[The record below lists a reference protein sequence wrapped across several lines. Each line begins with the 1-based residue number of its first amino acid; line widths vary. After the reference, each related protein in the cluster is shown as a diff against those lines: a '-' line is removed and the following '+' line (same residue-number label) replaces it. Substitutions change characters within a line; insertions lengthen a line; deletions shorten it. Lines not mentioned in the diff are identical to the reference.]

1 MTVEPYLG
9 CPFAGSRFDY
19 INRRGEEIMSKKHS
33 KMSLPV
39 QMVIGLVLGVIV
51 GSMTSAEFTA
61 AYLRPFG
68 QLFITLIRMVVVPL
82 VLATIIAGAA
92 GIHDLSKLGR
102 VATKTLVY
110 YFLTT
115 GVAVAIGLFLANIM
129 QPGIGLDLSTKGLEA
144 KQITPPSLI
153 QTLLNIVPMNPIDAL
168 AKGNMLQVIF
178 FAVIFGFALSSLGE
192 TGKPLLRIF
201 ELIGDVMIRMTNMVM
216 MYAPI
221 GVFGLMAYTVS
232 MHGLSVLLPLIK
244 LVLVMYLAC
253 ILQILI
259 VYLPCV
265 KVTGLTP
272 SRFLKGLAS
281 PMMIAFTTCS
291 SAAALSTTLLSVQKL
306 GASRSVSSFSI
317 PLGNTI
323 NMDGAAIYMGIA
335 AIFAAEVY
343 GIPMPLDRQL
353 TVILLA
359 VLASIGSMGVPGAA
373 LIMITMVFTQVGI
386 PLEAIAL
393 VAGVDRIMDMARTT
407 INVLGDATGAL
418 FVSKLESDFDPERGE
433 RLAAAE

>member
-1 MTVEPYLG
+1 MK
-9 CPFAGSRFDY
+9 GSR
-19 INRRGEEIMSKKHS
+19 
-33 KMSLPV
+33 MSLPT
-39 QMVIGLVLGVIV
+39 QMAIGMVLGI
-51 GSMTSAEFTA
+51 A
-61 AYLRPFG
+61 AGALTPAMGLDPSWYKPVG
-68 QLFITLIRMVVVPL
+68 QLFINLVRMVVVPL
-82 VLATIIAGAA
+82 VLTTLVAGAA
-92 GIHDLSKLGR
+92 SVGDVSKLGR
-102 VATKTLVY
+102 VAGKTLAY
-110 YFLTT
+110 YLVTT
-115 GVAVAIGLFLANIM
+115 AVAVVIGLVLANIF
-129 QPGIGLDLSTKGLEA
+129 QPGSGLSISTEGLKA
-144 KQITPPSLI
+144 KEVAPPTLI
-153 QTLLNIVPMNPIDAL
+153 DVFLNIVPINPIEAL
-168 AKGNMLQVIF
+168 SKGNMLQIIF
-178 FAVIFGFALSSLGE
+178 FALLFGFGLSVIGDK
-192 TGKPLLRIF
+192 GKQVLHF
-201 ELIGDVMIRMTNMVM
+201 FDGAADVMIKVTGFVM
-216 MYAPI
+216 LYAPI

-291 SAAALSTTLLSVQKL
+291 SAAALSTTLLSVQT
-306 GASRSVSSFSI
+306 
-317 PLGNTI
+317 LGNTI

>member
-1 MTVEPYLG
+1 
-9 CPFAGSRFDY
+9 
-19 INRRGEEIMSKKHS
+19 MSKKHS

-221 GVFGLMAYTVS
+221 GVFLPLGKLILVS
-232 MHGLSVLLPLIK
+232 AIASVLHVIICYSPLVKYVVRIPLPTFFRGVFEPWL
-244 LVLVMYLAC
+244 
-253 ILQILI
+253 
-259 VYLPCV
+259 
-265 KVTGLTP
+265 
-272 SRFLKGLAS
+272 
-281 PMMIAFTTCS
+281 IAFTTCS
-291 SAAALSTTLLSVQKL
+291 SAAALPANLQSVRRL
-306 GASRSVSSFSI
+306 GASKGVASFSI

-323 NMDGAAIYMGIA
+323 NMDGTAIYMGVA
-335 AIFAAEVY
+335 AVFAAEVY
-343 GIPMPLDRQL
+343 GIPLTLSDQL
-353 TVILLA
+353 TVMLMGL
-359 VLASIGSMGVPGAA
+359 LASIGTAGVPGAG
-373 LIMITMVFTQVGI
+373 LIMVSLVFTQISI
-386 PLEAIAL
+386 PLEALALIA
-393 VAGVDRIMDMARTT
+393 GIDRVLDMIRTS

-418 FVSKLESDFDPERGE
+418 LVSKLEGDLNTEPF
-433 RLAAAE
+433 AENEDVSELNTGTETFE

>member
-1 MTVEPYLG
+1 
-9 CPFAGSRFDY
+9 
-19 INRRGEEIMSKKHS
+19 MSKKHS

-51 GSMTSAEFTA
+51 GSIASAEFTA

-102 VATKTLVY
+102 VATKTLIY
-110 YFLTT
+110 YFFTT

-129 QPGIGLDLSTKGLEA
+129 QPGVGLDLSTEGLKA

-153 QTLLNIVPMNPIDAL
+153 QTLLDIVPMNPIDAL

-178 FAVIFGFALSSLGE
+178 FAVIFGFALSSLGA

-221 GVFGLMAYTVS
+221 GVFGLISYTVS
-232 MHGLSVLLPLIK
+232 QHGLKVLLPLGKLILVAAIASVLHVIICYSPLIK
-244 LVLVMYLAC
+244 YVVR
-253 ILQILI
+253 IP
-259 VYLPCV
+259 LP
-265 KVTGLTP
+265 KFFRGIFEPWL
-272 SRFLKGLAS
+272 
-281 PMMIAFTTCS
+281 IAFTTCS
-291 SAAALSTTLLSVQKL
+291 SAAALPANLQSVRRL
-306 GASRSVSSFSI
+306 GASKGVSSFSI

-323 NMDGAAIYMGIA
+323 NMDGTAIYMGVA
-335 AIFAAEVY
+335 AVFAAEVY
-343 GIPMPLDRQL
+343 GIPLTLNDQL
-353 TVILLA
+353 TVMLMGL
-359 VLASIGSMGVPGAA
+359 LASIGTAGVPGAG
-373 LIMITMVFTQVGI
+373 LIMVSLVFTQISI
-386 PLEAIAL
+386 PLEALALIA
-393 VAGVDRIMDMARTT
+393 GIDRVLDMIRTS

-418 FVSKLESDFDPERGE
+418 LVSKLEGDLG
-433 RLAAAE
+433 AEPFVENENASELDTGTETFE

>member
-1 MTVEPYLG
+1 
-9 CPFAGSRFDY
+9 
-19 INRRGEEIMSKKHS
+19 MSKKHS

-153 QTLLNIVPMNPIDAL
+153 QTLLNTVPMNPIDAL
-168 AKGNMLQVIF
+168 AKGNMLQGHLLCRYF
-178 FAVIFGFALSSLGE
+178 RLCPELPRRNGQ
-192 TGKPLLRIF
+192 TPLLRIF

-221 GVFGLMAYTVS
+221 GVFGLISYTVS
-232 MHGLSVLLPLIK
+232 QHGLKVLLPLGK
-244 LVLVMYLAC
+244 LILVSAIASVLHVIICYSPLVKYVVR
-253 ILQILI
+253 IP
-259 VYLPCV
+259 LPTFFRGV
-265 KVTGLTP
+265 FEPWL
-272 SRFLKGLAS
+272 
-281 PMMIAFTTCS
+281 IAFTTCS
-291 SAAALSTTLLSVQKL
+291 SAAALPTNLQSVRRL
-306 GASRSVSSFSI
+306 GASKGVASFSI

-323 NMDGAAIYMGIA
+323 NMDGTAIYMGVA
-335 AIFAAEVY
+335 AVFAAEVY
-343 GIPMPLDRQL
+343 GIPLTLSDQL
-353 TVILLA
+353 TVMLMGL
-359 VLASIGSMGVPGAA
+359 LASIGTAGVPGAG
-373 LIMITMVFTQVGI
+373 LIMVSLVFTQISI
-386 PLEAIAL
+386 PLEALALIA
-393 VAGVDRIMDMARTT
+393 GIDRVLDMIRTS

-418 FVSKLESDFDPERGE
+418 LVSKLEGDLNTEPF
-433 RLAAAE
+433 AENEDVSELNTGTETFE

>member
-265 KVTGLTP
+265 KITGLTP

>member
-82 VLATIIAGAA
+82 VLASIIAGAA

-221 GVFGLMAYTVS
+221 GVFGLISYTVS
-232 MHGLSVLLPLIK
+232 QHGLKVLLPLGK
-244 LVLVMYLAC
+244 LILVSAIASVLHVIICYSPLVKYVVR
-253 ILQILI
+253 IP
-259 VYLPCV
+259 LPTFFRGV
-265 KVTGLTP
+265 FEPWL
-272 SRFLKGLAS
+272 
-281 PMMIAFTTCS
+281 IAFTTCS
-291 SAAALSTTLLSVQKL
+291 SAAGFK
-306 GASRSVSSFSI
+306 RIYHI
-317 PLGNTI
+317 PLCS
-323 NMDGAAIYMGIA
+323 GIVCLHV
-335 AIFAAEVY
+335 AEK
-343 GIPMPLDRQL
+343 G
-353 TVILLA
+353 
-359 VLASIGSMGVPGAA
+359 
-373 LIMITMVFTQVGI
+373 
-386 PLEAIAL
+386 
-393 VAGVDRIMDMARTT
+393 
-407 INVLGDATGAL
+407 
-418 FVSKLESDFDPERGE
+418 
-433 RLAAAE
+433 

>member
-1 MTVEPYLG
+1 MK
-9 CPFAGSRFDY
+9 GSR
-19 INRRGEEIMSKKHS
+19 
-33 KMSLPV
+33 MSLPT
-39 QMVIGLVLGVIV
+39 QMAIGMVLGI
-51 GSMTSAEFTA
+51 A
-61 AYLRPFG
+61 AGALTPAMGLDPSWYKPVG
-68 QLFITLIRMVVVPL
+68 QLFINLVRMVVVPL
-82 VLATIIAGAA
+82 VLTTLVAGAA
-92 GIHDLSKLGR
+92 SVGDVSKLGR
-102 VATKTLVY
+102 VAGKTLAY
-110 YFLTT
+110 YLVTT
-115 GVAVAIGLFLANIM
+115 AVAVVIGLVLANIF
-129 QPGIGLDLSTKGLEA
+129 QPGSGLSISTEGLKA
-144 KQITPPSLI
+144 KDVAPP
-153 QTLLNIVPMNPIDAL
+153 TLVDVFLNIVPINPIEAL
-168 AKGNMLQVIF
+168 SKGNMLQIIF
-178 FAVIFGFALSSLGE
+178 FALLFGFGLSVIGDK
-192 TGKPLLRIF
+192 GKQVLHF
-201 ELIGDVMIRMTNMVM
+201 FDGAADVMIKVTGFVM
-216 MYAPI
+216 LYAPI

-259 VYLPCV
+259 VYLPGV
-265 KVTGLTP
+265 KITGLPP

-343 GIPMPLDRQL
+343 GIP
-353 TVILLA
+353 ILLA

>member
-1 MTVEPYLG
+1 
-9 CPFAGSRFDY
+9 
-19 INRRGEEIMSKKHS
+19 MSKQRS

-39 QMVIGLVLGVIV
+39 QMVIGLILGVIV
-51 GSMTSAEFTA
+51 GSITSAEFTA

-102 VATKTLVY
+102 VATKTLIY

-115 GVAVAIGLFLANIM
+115 GVAVAIGLLLANLM
-129 QPGIGLDLSTKGLEA
+129 QPGVGLDLSTEGLNA

-221 GVFGLMAYTVS
+221 GVFGLISYTVS
-232 MHGLSVLLPLIK
+232 QHGLKVLLPLGK
-244 LVLVMYLAC
+244 LILVSAIASALHVAICYTPL
-253 ILQILI
+253 
-259 VYLPCV
+259 V
-265 KVTGLTP
+265 KYVIRMPLSKFFRGIFEPWL
-272 SRFLKGLAS
+272 
-281 PMMIAFTTCS
+281 IAFTTCS
-291 SAAALSTTLLSVQKL
+291 SAAALPANLQAVRRL
-306 GASRSVSSFSI
+306 GASKGVASFSI

-323 NMDGAAIYMGIA
+323 NMDGTAIYMGVA
-335 AIFAAEVY
+335 AVFAAEVY
-343 GIPMPLDRQL
+343 GIPLTFSDQL
-353 TVILLA
+353 TVMLMGL
-359 VLASIGSMGVPGAA
+359 LASIGTAGVPGAG
-373 LIMITMVFTQVGI
+373 LIMVSLVFTQISI
-386 PLEAIAL
+386 PLEALALIA
-393 VAGVDRIMDMARTT
+393 GIDRVLDMIRTS
-407 INVLGDATGAL
+407 INALGDATGAL
-418 FVSKLESDFDPERGE
+418 LVSKLEGDLGTEPFEEDENASELNTGTETFE
-433 RLAAAE
+433 

>member
-1 MTVEPYLG
+1 
-9 CPFAGSRFDY
+9 
-19 INRRGEEIMSKKHS
+19 MSKKHS

-221 GVFGLMAYTVS
+221 GVFGLISYTVS
-232 MHGLSVLLPLIK
+232 QHGLKVLLPLGK
-244 LVLVMYLAC
+244 LILVSAIASVLHVIICYSPLVKYVVR
-253 ILQILI
+253 IP
-259 VYLPCV
+259 LPTFFRGV
-265 KVTGLTP
+265 FEPWL
-272 SRFLKGLAS
+272 
-281 PMMIAFTTCS
+281 IAFTTCS
-291 SAAALSTTLLSVQKL
+291 SAAALPANLQSVRRL
-306 GASRSVSSFSI
+306 GASKGVASFSI

-323 NMDGAAIYMGIA
+323 NMDGTAIYMGVA
-335 AIFAAEVY
+335 AGFSFK
-343 GIPMPLDRQL
+343 LTLSDQL
-353 TVILLA
+353 TVMLMGLLA
-359 VLASIGSMGVPGAA
+359 WIGTAGVPGAG
-373 LIMITMVFTQVGI
+373 LIMVSLVFTQISI
-386 PLEAIAL
+386 PLEALALIA
-393 VAGVDRIMDMARTT
+393 GIDRVLDMIRTS

-418 FVSKLESDFDPERGE
+418 LVSKLEGDLNTEPF
-433 RLAAAE
+433 AENEDVSELNTGTETFE

>member
-1 MTVEPYLG
+1 
-9 CPFAGSRFDY
+9 
-19 INRRGEEIMSKKHS
+19 MSKKHS

-221 GVFGLMAYTVS
+221 GVFGLISYTVS
-232 MHGLSVLLPLIK
+232 QHGLKVLLPLGK
-244 LVLVMYLAC
+244 LILVSAIASVLHVIICYSPLVKYVVR
-253 ILQILI
+253 IP
-259 VYLPCV
+259 LPTFFRGV
-265 KVTGLTP
+265 FEPWL
-272 SRFLKGLAS
+272 
-281 PMMIAFTTCS
+281 IAFTTCS
-291 SAAALSTTLLSVQKL
+291 SAAALPANLQSVRRL
-306 GASRSVSSFSI
+306 GPPRVLPASPSRSAIPSIWTAPPFIWASRLFS
-317 PLGNTI
+317 PPKC
-323 NMDGAAIYMGIA
+323 M
-335 AIFAAEVY
+335 
-343 GIPMPLDRQL
+343 
-353 TVILLA
+353 
-359 VLASIGSMGVPGAA
+359 AS
-373 LIMITMVFTQVGI
+373 
-386 PLEAIAL
+386 
-393 VAGVDRIMDMARTT
+393 R
-407 INVLGDATGAL
+407 
-418 FVSKLESDFDPERGE
+418 
-433 RLAAAE
+433 

>member
-1 MTVEPYLG
+1 
-9 CPFAGSRFDY
+9 
-19 INRRGEEIMSKKHS
+19 MSKQHS

-39 QMVIGLVLGVIV
+39 QMVIGLILGVIV
-51 GSMTSAEFTA
+51 GSITSAEFTA

-102 VATKTLVY
+102 VATKTLIY

-115 GVAVAIGLFLANIM
+115 GVAVAIGLLLANLM
-129 QPGIGLDLSTKGLEA
+129 QPGIGLDLSTEGLNA
-144 KQITPPSLI
+144 KQITPPSLV

-221 GVFGLMAYTVS
+221 GVFGLISYTVS
-232 MHGLSVLLPLIK
+232 QHGLKVLLPLGK
-244 LVLVMYLAC
+244 LILVSAIASALHVAICYTPL
-253 ILQILI
+253 
-259 VYLPCV
+259 V
-265 KVTGLTP
+265 KYVIRMPLSKFFRGIFEPWL
-272 SRFLKGLAS
+272 
-281 PMMIAFTTCS
+281 IAFTTCS
-291 SAAALSTTLLSVQKL
+291 SAAALPANLQAVRRL
-306 GASRSVSSFSI
+306 GASKGVASFSI

-323 NMDGAAIYMGIA
+323 NMDGTAIYMGVA
-335 AIFAAEVY
+335 AVFAAEVY
-343 GIPMPLDRQL
+343 GIPLTFSDQL
-353 TVILLA
+353 TVMLMGL
-359 VLASIGSMGVPGAA
+359 LASIGTAGVPGAG
-373 LIMITMVFTQVGI
+373 LIMVSLVFTQISI
-386 PLEAIAL
+386 PLEALALIA
-393 VAGVDRIMDMARTT
+393 GIDRVLDMIRTS
-407 INVLGDATGAL
+407 INALGDATGAL
-418 FVSKLESDFDPERGE
+418 LVSKLEGDLGTEPFEEDENASELNTGTETFE
-433 RLAAAE
+433 

>member
-1 MTVEPYLG
+1 
-9 CPFAGSRFDY
+9 
-19 INRRGEEIMSKKHS
+19 MSKKHS

-221 GVFGLMAYTVS
+221 GVFGLISYTVS
-232 MHGLSVLLPLIK
+232 QHGLKVLLPLGK
-244 LVLVMYLAC
+244 LILVSAIASVLHVIICYSPLVKYVVR
-253 ILQILI
+253 IP
-259 VYLPCV
+259 LPTFFRGV
-265 KVTGLTP
+265 FEPWL
-272 SRFLKGLAS
+272 
-281 PMMIAFTTCS
+281 IAFTTCS
-291 SAAALSTTLLSVQKL
+291 SAAALPANLQSVRRL
-306 GASRSVSSFSI
+306 GASKGVASFSI

-323 NMDGAAIYMGIA
+323 NMDGTAIYMGVA
-335 AIFAAEVY
+335 AVFAAEVY
-343 GIPMPLDRQL
+343 GIPADLERPAYRHAHGASRLDRHSRRPRSWPYHGQPRL
-353 TVILLA
+353 HPDQHPA
-359 VLASIGSMGVPGAA
+359 GSIGP
-373 LIMITMVFTQVGI
+373 
-386 PLEAIAL
+386 
-393 VAGVDRIMDMARTT
+393 DRWHRPCARY
-407 INVLGDATGAL
+407 
-418 FVSKLESDFDPERGE
+418 DPHLHQRPRRCHGCPA
-433 RLAAAE
+433 RFQA